1 MCGKYMAGGFE
12 LKIGIV
18 TRKEQTPTL
27 LEALESVKLWGKG
40 RRDKIIYAPA
50 QLRKCDVLV
59 AIGGDGTVLSAAH
72 IACEKQIP
80 IVGINVGRVG
90 FLAKYKPEEIP
101 AILDILSSGTFK
113 LQDRIML
120 DCSVYSNKKKILNR
134 SVLNEIFLHAHAPER
149 MVNLEVKINDKF
161 LTEYWADS
169 LMLATP
175 TGSTAYNLSA
185 GGPIIYPSAE
195 AFVLNPISPMS
206 LSVRPIII
214 PSSSVCKIKCVA
226 ESTAEMVF
234 DGHFTEELKEK
245 SELVIC
251 RSRYVTRFVHTGEF
265 GFVQALREKLGW
277 TGKRKWA
284 QQDLNLRPADYESAA
299 LTN

>member
-1 MCGKYMAGGFE
+1 M
-12 LKIGIV
+12 KIGIV
-18 TRKEQTPTL
+18 SRKEQNPKL
-27 LEALESVKLWGKG
+27 LEALDAIKLWGKS
-40 RRDKIIYAPA
+40 RRDKIIYAPDP
-50 QLRKCDVLV
+50 LLKKCDVLV
-59 AIGGDGTVLSAAH
+59 ALGGDGTMLSAAH
-72 IACEKQIP
+72 IACGKQIP
-80 IVGINVGRVG
+80 IVGINIGRVG
-90 FLAKYKPEEIP
+90 FLAEYKPEEIS
-101 AILDILSSGTFK
+101 AVLDVLSSGTFNT
-113 LQDRIML
+113 QDRIML
-120 DCSVYSNKKKILNR
+120 DCSVYLKNKKILSR
-134 SVLNEIFLHAHAPER
+134 CVLNEIYLHAHAPER
-149 MVNLEVKINDKF
+149 MVNLGVKINDKF

-175 TGSTAYNLSA
+175 TGSTAYNLAA

-195 AFVLNPISPMS
+195 AFVLNPVNPMS

-214 PSSSVCKIKCVA
+214 PSTSVCKIKCVSG
-226 ESTAEMVF
+226 STAEMVF
-234 DGHFTEELKEK
+234 DGHFTEQLEEK

-251 RSRYVTRFVHTGEF
+251 RSSHVTRFVHTNDS